1 VAATEEQQQGNDE
14 QQGDG
19 CATSTVSDKQCERG
33 GDDRGQEVGRA
44 RPEPT
49 EATEL
54 GWRVTK
60 KDDIRRRERKMKV
73 SIHPIA
79 ESPHRTAHIKP
90 VRACDPGWD
99 RTPSTHPHAAARS

>member
-60 KDDIRRRERKMKV
+60 KDDIRRRERKMTKCLFTL
-73 SIHPIA
+73 SRSHPI
-79 ESPHRTAHIKP
+79 ERPI
-90 VRACDPGWD
+90 
-99 RTPSTHPHAAARS
+99 

>member
-49 EATEL
+49 EAT
-54 GWRVTK
+54 G
-60 KDDIRRRERKMKV
+60 M
-73 SIHPIA
+73 
-79 ESPHRTAHIKP
+79 
-90 VRACDPGWD
+90 
-99 RTPSTHPHAAARS
+99 ARDKEGRHTTT